1 MDISWTNKPKSTFK
15 VSKYQLQNFLSL
27 SKSGLDIL
35 TVLKLSFPYSDQIID
50 ELNQGRALSQIF
62 LEHSNDSLF
71 HLLHILSGHM
81 SFEQAL
87 DCANVIEQSSKKRKQ
102 KFIIQ
107 IAYPLFL
114 FLFSYALILFFS
126 NSIVPSMMTYAENSS
141 FVIIDLL
148 SALYTLILFFLIVIL
163 FLFILRK
170 RVKRIARI
178 FSSIYYVKV
187 YRSILFSYIWKSL
200 LSNGLVTSECFY
212 VMEDIPE
219 TKDLAKSLNACLA
232 QGFTLLEAISN
243 AFKDLNLFYQF
254 IETGMASS
262 NLIHLLEIYNQRQE
276 KEMDVILKKI
286 SKSIQLFSYLCVA
299 IVVFVFYQVML
310 LPLNMLNTF

>member
-1 MDISWTNKPKSTFK
+1 M
-15 VSKYQLQNFLSL
+15 
-27 SKSGLDIL
+27 DIL
-35 TVLKLSFPYSDQIID
+35 TVLKLSFPYSDQIIA

-81 SFEQAL
+81 SFEKAL
-87 DCANVIEQSSKKRKQ
+87 DCANVIEESSKKRKQ
-102 KFIIQ
+102 KFVIQ

-141 FVIIDLL
+141 FVIIDVL
-148 SALYTLILFFLIVIL
+148 SVFYTFILLILIVMFLML
-163 FLFILRK
+163 ILRK
-170 RVKRIARI
+170 KIKKLNQI

-187 YRSILFSYIWKSL
+187 YQSLLFSYIWKSL
-200 LSNGLVTSECFY
+200 LSNGLVTFECFR

-219 TKDLAKSLNACLA
+219 TKDLAQSLNDSLA
-232 QGFTLLEAISN
+232 RGSSLLQAISDT
-243 AFKDLNLFYQF
+243 FKDLNLFYQF

-262 NLIHLLEIYNQRQE
+262 NLTHLLDIYNQRQE
-276 KEMDVILKKI
+276 KEMDFILKKI

>member
-1 MDISWTNKPKSTFK
+1 M
-15 VSKYQLQNFLSL
+15 
-27 SKSGLDIL
+27 DIL
-35 TVLKLSFPYSDQIID
+35 TVLKLSFPYSDQIIA

-87 DCANVIEQSSKKRKQ
+87 DCANVIEESSKKRKQ
-102 KFIIQ
+102 KFVIQ

-141 FVIIDLL
+141 FVIIDVL
-148 SALYTLILFFLIVIL
+148 SVLYTFILLFFIVMFL
-163 FLFILRK
+163 LFIFRK
-170 RVKRIARI
+170 RIKKLNQI

-187 YRSILFSYIWKSL
+187 YQSLLFSYIWKSL
-200 LSNGLVTSECFY
+200 LSNGLATFECFR

-219 TKDLAKSLNACLA
+219 TKDLAQSLNDCLA
-232 QGFTLLEAISN
+232 RGSSLLQAISDT
-243 AFKDLNLFYQF
+243 FKDLNLFYQF

-262 NLIHLLEIYNQRQE
+262 NLIHLLDIYDQRQE
-276 KEMDVILKKI
+276 KEMDFILKKI
-286 SKSIQLFSYLCVA
+286 SKFIQLFSYLCVA